1 MIRFSALPLAMAAV
15 TAVAPIAQA
24 QQNILG
30 DYYAYGRNAD
40 GSAYSGTVAISG
52 NSNGTVTVNWSVGST
67 YSGVGV
73 LNGDVL
79 TVEWGAQH
87 PAFYLV
93 MPDGELH
100 GTWGDGEGLELLTR
114 SPR

>member
-1 MIRFSALPLAMAAV
+1 MPRFSILPLATAALL
-15 TAVAPIAQA
+15 AAAPIAQA
-24 QQNILG
+24 QQHILG
-30 DYYAYGRNAD
+30 DYFAYGRNAD

-52 NSNGTVTVNWSVGST
+52 NANGTVTVDWSVGSV

-79 TVEWGAQH
+79 TVEWGADH
-87 PAFYLV
+87 PAFYIV

-100 GTWGDGEGLELLTR
+100 GTWADGAGLELLTR
-114 SPR
+114 APR

>member
-1 MIRFSALPLAMAAV
+1 MIRFSLLPLAAAALFV
-15 TAVAPIAQA
+15 AAPIAQA
-24 QQNILG
+24 QQHILG

-52 NSNGTVTVNWSVGST
+52 NADGTVTVDWNVGNS

-79 TVEWGAQH
+79 TVEWGAEH

-100 GTWGDGEGLELLTR
+100 GTWGDGVGLELLSRT
-114 SPR
+114 PR